1 MFLRKIIYKMKGVD
15 EFYLDLDI
23 KQTALYQKYFSQ
35 IINVVDIHNLTERS
49 LGRNYD
55 QQKIN
60 SDYDKIEK
68 ILNEVGKDN
77 LKPIYLH
84 VMFEQYVYADVWQ
97 RERYNDQWVKKVM
110 GRQSMDFFP
119 SPGGVLHILYPE
131 KYANYR

>member
-1 MFLRKIIYKMKGVD
+1 MKGVD